1 MFVNNINM
9 FLDIFN
15 VILFLAFSVFAY
27 LNLNDKDS
35 WLWVSIY
42 MVAGILCLI
51 TVFGLHYPTL
61 NLAVVAFYIAY
72 SLFLFF
78 SKNGVWDWMTQY
90 KRESLVQS
98 MQATKP
104 YIEKTREFFGL
115 LIASAALLMNYFV
128 N

>member
-1 MFVNNINM
+1 ML
-9 FLDIFN
+9 LDIFN

-42 MVAGILCLI
+42 KIAGILCLI
-51 TVFGLHYPTL
+51 TVFGLHYPTIS
-61 NLAVVAFYIAY
+61 LAVVAFYLGY

>member
-1 MFVNNINM
+1 ML
-9 FLDIFN
+9 LDIFN

-42 MVAGILCLI
+42 MIAGILCLI
-51 TVFGLHYPTL
+51 TVFGLHHPTIS
-61 NLAVVAFYIAY
+61 LAVVAFYLGY